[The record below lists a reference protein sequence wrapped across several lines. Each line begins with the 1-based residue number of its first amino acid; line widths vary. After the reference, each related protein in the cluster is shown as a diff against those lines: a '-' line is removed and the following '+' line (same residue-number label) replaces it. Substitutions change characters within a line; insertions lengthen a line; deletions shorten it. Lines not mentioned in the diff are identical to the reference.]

1 MRCLW
6 ILLLLAACGEP
17 EPASWSGY
25 VEAEYTRLSSPVA
38 GRLLTLETARGRTV
52 AAGARLFVLDTEP
65 ERLAVDEA
73 RARLARNEAQAAD
86 LDKGRRADELA
97 VVLAQER
104 AATAAWR
111 QAQDEL
117 LRQTRLA
124 QEGFASGANLEALQ
138 SRRDAEAARLD
149 EVRAQL
155 KVARL
160 AARDDARRAAGA
172 DIAAARAQ
180 LAQSDWKV
188 AQKTVTAP
196 QAAQV
201 DDTYYQPG
209 EWVPAGSPVVSLLSP
224 AAVKLRFFVPQA
236 DLPRLLPG
244 TRLRV
249 QCDGCA
255 APLMARVSYVAHQAE
270 YTPPVLYSRENR
282 AKLVFLVEAV
292 PEKPAQLL
300 PGQPV
305 DLSLAAP

>member
-255 APLMARVSYVAHQAE
+255 APLMARVTYVAHQAE

-300 PGQPV
+300 PGLPV